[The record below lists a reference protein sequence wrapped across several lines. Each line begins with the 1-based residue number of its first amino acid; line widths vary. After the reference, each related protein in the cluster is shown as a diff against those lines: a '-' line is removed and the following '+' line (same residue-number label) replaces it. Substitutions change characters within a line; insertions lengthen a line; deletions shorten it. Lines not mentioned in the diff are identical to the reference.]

1 MHDAGCT
8 YLPRI
13 YLITIHLDTQ
23 CTCVFVWLKKGVE
36 KTQSTV
42 DQVIQKVKDAL
53 MKECDQDIVPKDC
66 FVQLEVKVCGCIYF
80 KEVCYVYT
88 SPLVSNEV

>member
-36 KTQSTV
+36 KTRSTV
-42 DQVIQKVKDAL
+42 ARQVIQKVKDAL
-53 MKECDQDIVPKDC
+53 MKECDQDIVPKKC
-66 FVQLEVKVCGCIYF
+66 FVSFEVKCMWMHIF
-80 KEVCYVYT
+80 
-88 SPLVSNEV
+88 